1 MATRPDQSAA
11 LAAKQAK
18 LPEVV
23 RLFEQLAGRAETL
36 ARMQDEFLES
46 IIRNR
51 EARTNKPFRNTRRQQ
66 RFLDEFDK
74 DAEQAVRD
82 MKRLTAKMDD
92 RSLLISALSGEHQH
106 LQLDEGMASSYGPED
121 KEMAE
126 RLIEFRR
133 ETIRLI
139 EQFVETSPFR
149 GQVIS
154 IWHAQKKTNAV

>member
-51 EARTNKPFRNTRRQQ
+51 EARTNKPFRNTKRQQ

-82 MKRLTAKMDD
+82 MERLTAKMDD
-92 RSLLISALSGEHQH
+92 RSLLISALSGEHQQ
-106 LQLDEGMASSYGPED
+106 LQLDEGMASSYRPED